1 MSFTPTLCVHG
12 RSWKMSRE
20 RRWGAFVRQDFPL
33 RRTPHGSSRR
43 SPRRDTSTIHRFFPL
58 GTVMGECAAHAAS
71 PIVWGGRREPDRVP
85 DLGRGSIWE
94 TDVLLWGRLL
104 APVSLRAD
112 TAHGAAGAG
121 RRPAG
126 GLLRS
131 SARDRPRAPAP
142 AHERRPPVQV
152 LCQPA
157 FHRSQTSP
165 HPARVSDRDVPR
177 VSGYE

>member
-1 MSFTPTLCVHG
+1 MGLRGRRRGGGLPRVFGGGPRGGIPVRFSDFARSARPWGNAQLTPRALSCG
-12 RSWKMSRE
+12 
-20 RRWGAFVRQDFPL
+20 
-33 RRTPHGSSRR
+33 
-43 SPRRDTSTIHRFFPL
+43 
-58 GTVMGECAAHAAS
+58 
-71 PIVWGGRREPDRVP
+71 GGRREPDRVP

-152 LCQPA
+152 LC
-157 FHRSQTSP
+157 
-165 HPARVSDRDVPR
+165 
-177 VSGYE
+177 